1 MKQMSQW
8 IRAGI
13 ALGVI
18 LLMYIALER
27 GTAELTALATAL
39 AAGAALVA
47 SAANKGK

>member
-8 IRAGI
+8 ILAGI

-18 LLMYIALER
+18 WLSYIALER
-27 GTAELTALATAL
+27 GTSELTALATVL

-47 SAANKGK
+47 SIANRGK